1 MKSAGKARNNGLYRH
16 IRTSKE
22 IIRNLLNDLPNNMA
36 ENVKRKKKKRAVLIV
51 LMTLVLAV
59 LAVVCVY
66 ETELNKLD
74 SNDGVD
80 NSFYDSQFKN
90 KKVMVI
96 VPHEDDDLL
105 ISGQV
110 LPPMYKNGADVR
122 VVFATNGDKRVSAYT
137 RQSEACNAL
146 EKLGIPREKVIFL
159 GYPDGTQLYVGKK
172 AFSFSSGWDHTYAGK
187 GFKDYHFD
195 RFGTHAKYTAENMVD
210 DIESVVLEY
219 RPDYILAI
227 DFDTHTDHRGV
238 SISFEKAMERILK
251 KESGYTPKV
260 LKCFGYSLAW
270 KSKPDFYALNIKST
284 VMQDREKNNDPSYE
298 TDVPQYRWNNR
309 VRLPIDKKSL
319 SHSILRCSE
328 YKALS
333 EHLSQYAYCY
343 SERIINGDSVY
354 WNRRT
359 DSLTYNADI
368 SVSSGDASLLNDFR
382 LIGVGNRT
390 AGPNVKLE
398 NCVSRFDKNDAQ
410 KTVTV
415 KFDSPKTVSCV
426 SLYDN
431 FGLNSNILGGVITFS
446 DGSKVEVPA
455 LNADGSETRVVFEPK
470 HNITSFTFKVTEYEG
485 VAGLD
490 EIEAFENA
498 DYDMDFS
505 LIKLKN
511 ADTDD
516 YIYNYLITPDEKS
529 LNLGVYLSNPNAG
542 YTIKIIEGDGVK
554 LEGNTL
560 VFDDDFEKCTVRA
573 ELNGDPST
581 YDQITVKRL
590 SEREL
595 KSYESFEK
603 VNKTVFKIDTL
614 RLKTK
619 NLFVNGYVYEELND
633 FVKSLEKKAGIEISE

>member
-1 MKSAGKARNNGLYRH
+1 
-16 IRTSKE
+16 
-22 IIRNLLNDLPNNMA
+22 MA

-51 LMTLVLAV
+51 LMALVLAV

-110 LPPMYKNGADVR
+110 LPSMYKNGADVR

-260 LKCFGYSLAW
+260 LKSFGYSLAW

-498 DYDMDFS
+498 DYDMGFS

-542 YTIKIIEGDGVK
+542 YTIKIIEGDSVK

-603 VNKTVFKIDTL
+603 VNKTVFKIDAL

>member
-1 MKSAGKARNNGLYRH
+1 
-16 IRTSKE
+16 
-22 IIRNLLNDLPNNMA
+22 MA

-51 LMTLVLAV
+51 LMALVLAV

-309 VRLPIDKKSL
+309 IRLPIDKKSL

-390 AGPNVKLE
+390 AGLHVKLE

-529 LNLGVYLSNPNAG
+529 LNLGVYLSDPNAG
-542 YTIKIIEGDGVK
+542 YTIKIIEGDSVK

-595 KSYESFEK
+595 KSYETFEK

>member
-1 MKSAGKARNNGLYRH
+1 
-16 IRTSKE
+16 
-22 IIRNLLNDLPNNMA
+22 MA

-51 LMTLVLAV
+51 LMALVLAV

-309 VRLPIDKKSL
+309 IRLPIDKKSL

-498 DYDMDFS
+498 DYDMGFS

-542 YTIKIIEGDGVK
+542 YTIKIIEGDSVK

-614 RLKTK
+614 RLKMK
-619 NLFVNGYVYEELND
+619 NLFVNGYVYEKLND

>member
-1 MKSAGKARNNGLYRH
+1 
-16 IRTSKE
+16 
-22 IIRNLLNDLPNNMA
+22 MA

-51 LMTLVLAV
+51 LMALVLAV

-309 VRLPIDKKSL
+309 IRLPIDKKSL

-390 AGPNVKLE
+390 AGLHVKLE

-511 ADTDD
+511 ADTND

-529 LNLGVYLSNPNAG
+529 LNLGVYLSDPNAG
-542 YTIKIIEGDGVK
+542 YTIKIIEGDSVK

>member
-1 MKSAGKARNNGLYRH
+1 
-16 IRTSKE
+16 
-22 IIRNLLNDLPNNMA
+22 MA

-51 LMTLVLAV
+51 LMALVLAV

-328 YKALS
+328 YKVLS

-498 DYDMDFS
+498 DYDMGFS

-529 LNLGVYLSNPNAG
+529 LNLGVYLSNLNAG
-542 YTIKIIEGDGVK
+542 YTIKIIEGDSVK

>member
-1 MKSAGKARNNGLYRH
+1 
-16 IRTSKE
+16 
-22 IIRNLLNDLPNNMA
+22 MA

-51 LMTLVLAV
+51 LMALVLAG

-110 LPPMYKNGADVR
+110 LPSMYKNGADVR

-309 VRLPIDKKSL
+309 IRLPIDKKSL

-455 LNADGSETRVVFEPK
+455 LNTDGSETRVVFEPK

-498 DYDMDFS
+498 DYDMGFS

-542 YTIKIIEGDGVK
+542 YTIKIIEGDSVK

-614 RLKTK
+614 RLKMK

>member
-1 MKSAGKARNNGLYRH
+1 
-16 IRTSKE
+16 
-22 IIRNLLNDLPNNMA
+22 MA
-36 ENVKRKKKKRAVLIV
+36 ENVKRKKKKRAALIV
-51 LMTLVLAV
+51 LMALVLAV

-110 LPPMYKNGADVR
+110 LPSMYKNGADVR
-122 VVFATNGDKRVSAYT
+122 VVFATNGDKSVSAYT

-172 AFSFSSGWDHTYAGK
+172 AYSFSSGWDHTYAGK

-195 RFGTHAKYTAENMVD
+195 RFGTHAQYTAENMVD
-210 DIESVVLEY
+210 DIESVILEY

-298 TDVPQYRWNNR
+298 TDVPQYRWSSR

-398 NCVSRFDKNDAQ
+398 NCVSRFDKSDAQ

-498 DYDMDFS
+498 DYDMGFS

-529 LNLGVYLSNPNAG
+529 LNLGVNLSNPNAG

-614 RLKTK
+614 RLKMK
-619 NLFVNGYVYEELND
+619 NLFVNGYVYEKLND

>member
-1 MKSAGKARNNGLYRH
+1 
-16 IRTSKE
+16 
-22 IIRNLLNDLPNNMA
+22 MA

-51 LMTLVLAV
+51 LMALVLAV

-260 LKCFGYSLAW
+260 LKSFGYSLAW

-309 VRLPIDKKSL
+309 IRLPIDKKSL

-498 DYDMDFS
+498 DYDMGFS

-516 YIYNYLITPDEKS
+516 YIYNYIYNYLITPDEKS
-529 LNLGVYLSNPNAG
+529 LNLGVYLSNLNAG
-542 YTIKIIEGDGVK
+542 YTIKIIEGDSVK

>member
-1 MKSAGKARNNGLYRH
+1 
-16 IRTSKE
+16 
-22 IIRNLLNDLPNNMA
+22 MA

-51 LMTLVLAV
+51 LMALVLAV

-260 LKCFGYSLAW
+260 FKCFGYSLAW

-284 VMQDREKNNDPSYE
+284 GMQDREKNNDPSYE

-309 VRLPIDKKSL
+309 IRLPIDKKSL

-382 LIGVGNRT
+382 LIGFGNRT

-398 NCVSRFDKNDAQ
+398 NCVSRFNKNDAQ

-498 DYDMDFS
+498 DYDMGFS

-542 YTIKIIEGDGVK
+542 YTIKIIEGDSVK

-614 RLKTK
+614 RLKMK

>member
-1 MKSAGKARNNGLYRH
+1 
-16 IRTSKE
+16 
-22 IIRNLLNDLPNNMA
+22 MA

-51 LMTLVLAV
+51 LMALVLAV

-390 AGPNVKLE
+390 AGLHVKLE

-498 DYDMDFS
+498 DYDMGFS

-511 ADTDD
+511 ADTDV

-542 YTIKIIEGDGVK
+542 YTIKIIEGDSVK

-581 YDQITVKRL
+581 YDQIIVKRL

-614 RLKTK
+614 RLKMK

>member
-1 MKSAGKARNNGLYRH
+1 
-16 IRTSKE
+16 
-22 IIRNLLNDLPNNMA
+22 MA

-51 LMTLVLAV
+51 LMALVLAV

-498 DYDMDFS
+498 DYDMGFS

-542 YTIKIIEGDGVK
+542 YTIKIIEGDSVK

-619 NLFVNGYVYEELND
+619 NLFVNGYVYEKLND

>member
-1 MKSAGKARNNGLYRH
+1 
-16 IRTSKE
+16 
-22 IIRNLLNDLPNNMA
+22 MA

-260 LKCFGYSLAW
+260 LKSFGYSLAW

-309 VRLPIDKKSL
+309 IRLPIDKKSL

-390 AGPNVKLE
+390 AGLHVKLE

-498 DYDMDFS
+498 DYDMGFS

-516 YIYNYLITPDEKS
+516 YIYNYLLTPDEKS

-542 YTIKIIEGDGVK
+542 YTIKIIEGGGVK

-614 RLKTK
+614 RLKMK

>member
-1 MKSAGKARNNGLYRH
+1 MV
-16 IRTSKE
+16 
-22 IIRNLLNDLPNNMA
+22 
-36 ENVKRKKKKRAVLIV
+36 ENVKRKKKKRAALIV
-51 LMTLVLAV
+51 LMALVLAV

-110 LPPMYKNGADVR
+110 LPSMYKNGADVR
-122 VVFATNGDKRVSAYT
+122 VVFATNGDKSVSAYT

-172 AFSFSSGWDHTYAGK
+172 AYSFSSGWDHTYAGK

-195 RFGTHAKYTAENMVD
+195 RFGTHAQYTAENMVD
-210 DIESVVLEY
+210 DIESVILEY

-298 TDVPQYRWNNR
+298 TDVPQYRWSNR

-368 SVSSGDASLLNDFR
+368 SVSSGDASLLNNFR

-398 NCVSRFDKNDAQ
+398 NCVSRFDKSDAQ

-498 DYDMDFS
+498 DYDMGFS

-529 LNLGVYLSNPNAG
+529 LNLGVNLSNPNAG

-614 RLKTK
+614 RLKVK
-619 NLFVNGYVYEELND
+619 NLFVNGYVYEQLND
-633 FVKSLEKKAGIEISE
+633 FVKSLEKKAGIDIK

>member
-1 MKSAGKARNNGLYRH
+1 
-16 IRTSKE
+16 
-22 IIRNLLNDLPNNMA
+22 MA

-51 LMTLVLAV
+51 LMALVLAV

-343 SERIINGDSVY
+343 SERIINGDSFY

-390 AGPNVKLE
+390 AGLHVKLE
-398 NCVSRFDKNDAQ
+398 NCVSRFNKNDAQ

-498 DYDMDFS
+498 DYDMGFS

-581 YDQITVKRL
+581 YDQIIVKRL

-614 RLKTK
+614 RLKMK

>member
-1 MKSAGKARNNGLYRH
+1 
-16 IRTSKE
+16 
-22 IIRNLLNDLPNNMA
+22 MA

-51 LMTLVLAV
+51 LMALVLAV

-390 AGPNVKLE
+390 AGLHVKLE

-470 HNITSFTFKVTEYEG
+470 HNITSFTFKETEYEG

-498 DYDMDFS
+498 DYDMGFS

-542 YTIKIIEGDGVK
+542 YTIKIIEGDSVK

-581 YDQITVKRL
+581 YDQIIVKRL

-614 RLKTK
+614 RLKMK

>member
-1 MKSAGKARNNGLYRH
+1 
-16 IRTSKE
+16 
-22 IIRNLLNDLPNNMA
+22 MA

-51 LMTLVLAV
+51 LMALVLAV

-219 RPDYILAI
+219 RTDYILAI

-309 VRLPIDKKSL
+309 IRLPIDKKSL

-390 AGPNVKLE
+390 AGLHVKLE

-455 LNADGSETRVVFEPK
+455 LNADGSETRVVFETK

-498 DYDMDFS
+498 DYDMGFS

>member
-1 MKSAGKARNNGLYRH
+1 MILSL
-16 IRTSKE
+16 RT
-22 IIRNLLNDLPNNMA
+22 
-36 ENVKRKKKKRAVLIV
+36 
-51 LMTLVLAV
+51 
-59 LAVVCVY
+59 
-66 ETELNKLD
+66 
-74 SNDGVD
+74 
-80 NSFYDSQFKN
+80 

-110 LPPMYKNGADVR
+110 LPFMYKNGADVR

-390 AGPNVKLE
+390 AGLHVKLE

>member
-1 MKSAGKARNNGLYRH
+1 
-16 IRTSKE
+16 
-22 IIRNLLNDLPNNMA
+22 MA

-51 LMTLVLAV
+51 LMALVLAV

-390 AGPNVKLE
+390 AGLHVKLE

-498 DYDMDFS
+498 DYDMGFS
-505 LIKLKN
+505 
-511 ADTDD
+511 
-516 YIYNYLITPDEKS
+516 LITPDEKS

-542 YTIKIIEGDGVK
+542 YTIKIIEGDSVK

-581 YDQITVKRL
+581 YDQIIVKRL

-614 RLKTK
+614 RLKMK

>member
-1 MKSAGKARNNGLYRH
+1 
-16 IRTSKE
+16 
-22 IIRNLLNDLPNNMA
+22 MA

-51 LMTLVLAV
+51 LMALVLAV

-66 ETELNKLD
+66 ETKLNKLD
-74 SNDGVD
+74 ANDSVN

-110 LPPMYKNGADVR
+110 LPSMYKNGADVR

-172 AFSFSSGWDHTYAGK
+172 AYSFSSGLDHTYAGK

-195 RFGTHAKYTAENMVD
+195 RFGTHAKYTVENMVD
-210 DIESVVLEY
+210 DIESVILEY
-219 RPDYILAI
+219 HPDYIFAI

-298 TDVPQYRWNNR
+298 TDVPQYRWSSR
-309 VRLPIDKKSL
+309 VRLPADKKSL

-382 LIGVGNRT
+382 LIDVGNRT
-390 AGPNVKLE
+390 AGPHVKLE

-410 KTVTV
+410 KAVTV

-498 DYDMDFS
+498 DYDIGFS
-505 LIKLKN
+505 IIKLKD

-516 YIYNYLITPDEKS
+516 FIYNYFATPDEKS
-529 LNLGVYLSNPNAG
+529 LNLGVYLSNPSAE
-542 YTIKIIEGDGVK
+542 YTVKIVDGDGVK

-573 ELNGDPST
+573 ELSSDSSIC
-581 YDQITVKRL
+581 DQITVKRL

-603 VNKTVFKIDTL
+603 VNKTIFKIDTL
-614 RLKTK
+614 RLKVK
-619 NLFVNGYVYEELND
+619 NLFVNGYIYETLHK
-633 FVKSLEKKAGIEISE
+633 FVKSLEKKAGIEIK

>member
-1 MKSAGKARNNGLYRH
+1 
-16 IRTSKE
+16 
-22 IIRNLLNDLPNNMA
+22 MA

-51 LMTLVLAV
+51 LMALVLAV

-172 AFSFSSGWDHTYAGK
+172 AFSFSSGWEHTYAGK

-309 VRLPIDKKSL
+309 IRLPIDKKSL

-390 AGPNVKLE
+390 AGLHVKLE

-529 LNLGVYLSNPNAG
+529 LNLGVYLSDPNAG
-542 YTIKIIEGDGVK
+542 YTIKIIEGDSVK

>member
-1 MKSAGKARNNGLYRH
+1 
-16 IRTSKE
+16 
-22 IIRNLLNDLPNNMA
+22 MA

-498 DYDMDFS
+498 DYDMGFS

>member
-1 MKSAGKARNNGLYRH
+1 
-16 IRTSKE
+16 
-22 IIRNLLNDLPNNMA
+22 MA
-36 ENVKRKKKKRAVLIV
+36 ENVKRKKKKRAALIV
-51 LMTLVLAV
+51 LMALVLAV

-110 LPPMYKNGADVR
+110 LPSMYKNGADVR

-172 AFSFSSGWDHTYAGK
+172 AYSFSSGWDHTYAGK

-195 RFGTHAKYTAENMVD
+195 RFGTHAQYTAENMVD
-210 DIESVVLEY
+210 DIESVILEY

-298 TDVPQYRWNNR
+298 TDVPQYRWSSR

-368 SVSSGDASLLNDFR
+368 SVSSGDASLLNNFR

-498 DYDMDFS
+498 DYDMGFS

-529 LNLGVYLSNPNAG
+529 LNLGIYLSNPNAG

-619 NLFVNGYVYEELND
+619 NLFVNGYVYEKLND

>member
-1 MKSAGKARNNGLYRH
+1 
-16 IRTSKE
+16 
-22 IIRNLLNDLPNNMA
+22 MA

-51 LMTLVLAV
+51 LMALVLAV

-172 AFSFSSGWDHTYAGK
+172 AYSFSSGWDHTYAGK

-260 LKCFGYSLAW
+260 FKCFGYSLAW

>member
-1 MKSAGKARNNGLYRH
+1 
-16 IRTSKE
+16 
-22 IIRNLLNDLPNNMA
+22 MA

-51 LMTLVLAV
+51 LMALVLAV

-105 ISGQV
+105 ISGQM

-498 DYDMDFS
+498 DYDMGFS

-542 YTIKIIEGDGVK
+542 YTIKIIEGDSVK

-614 RLKTK
+614 RLKMK

>member
-1 MKSAGKARNNGLYRH
+1 
-16 IRTSKE
+16 
-22 IIRNLLNDLPNNMA
+22 MA

-51 LMTLVLAV
+51 LMALVLAV

-172 AFSFSSGWDHTYAGK
+172 AFFFSSGWDHTYAGK

-309 VRLPIDKKSL
+309 IRLPIDKKSL

-368 SVSSGDASLLNDFR
+368 SVSSGDASLLNDVR

-390 AGPNVKLE
+390 AGLRVKLE

-455 LNADGSETRVVFEPK
+455 LNADGSETRVVFETK

-498 DYDMDFS
+498 DYDMGFS

>member
-1 MKSAGKARNNGLYRH
+1 
-16 IRTSKE
+16 
-22 IIRNLLNDLPNNMA
+22 MA

-51 LMTLVLAV
+51 LMALVLAV

-309 VRLPIDKKSL
+309 IRLPIDKKSL

-343 SERIINGDSVY
+343 SERIINGVSVY

-498 DYDMDFS
+498 DYDMGFS

-529 LNLGVYLSNPNAG
+529 LNLGAYASDPNAG
-542 YTIKIIEGDGVK
+542 YTIKIIEGDSVK

>member
-1 MKSAGKARNNGLYRH
+1 
-16 IRTSKE
+16 
-22 IIRNLLNDLPNNMA
+22 MA
-36 ENVKRKKKKRAVLIV
+36 ENMKRKKKKRAVLIV
-51 LMTLVLAV
+51 LMALVLAV

-110 LPPMYKNGADVR
+110 LPSMYKNGADVR

-498 DYDMDFS
+498 DYDMGFS

-529 LNLGVYLSNPNAG
+529 LNLGAYTSDPNAG
-542 YTIKIIEGDGVK
+542 YTIKIIEGDSVK

-619 NLFVNGYVYEELND
+619 NLFVNGYVYEKLND

>member
-1 MKSAGKARNNGLYRH
+1 
-16 IRTSKE
+16 
-22 IIRNLLNDLPNNMA
+22 MA

-51 LMTLVLAV
+51 LMALVLAV

-172 AFSFSSGWDHTYAGK
+172 AYSFSSGWDHTYAGK

-398 NCVSRFDKNDAQ
+398 NCVSRFNKNDAQ

-498 DYDMDFS
+498 DYDMGFS

-542 YTIKIIEGDGVK
+542 YTIKIIEGDSVK

-619 NLFVNGYVYEELND
+619 NLFVNGYVYEKLND

>member
-1 MKSAGKARNNGLYRH
+1 
-16 IRTSKE
+16 
-22 IIRNLLNDLPNNMA
+22 MA

-51 LMTLVLAV
+51 LMALVLAV

-146 EKLGIPREKVIFL
+146 KKLGIPREKVIFL

-498 DYDMDFS
+498 DYDMGFS

-542 YTIKIIEGDGVK
+542 YTIKIIEGGGVK

-619 NLFVNGYVYEELND
+619 NLFVNGYVYEKLND
-633 FVKSLEKKAGIEISE
+633 FVKSLEKKAGIEISK

>member
-1 MKSAGKARNNGLYRH
+1 
-16 IRTSKE
+16 
-22 IIRNLLNDLPNNMA
+22 MA
-36 ENVKRKKKKRAVLIV
+36 ENVKRKKKKKAVLIV
-51 LMTLVLAV
+51 LMALVLAV

-90 KKVMVI
+90 KKVMFI

-172 AFSFSSGWDHTYAGK
+172 AYSFSSGRDHTYAGK
-187 GFKDYHFD
+187 GVKDYHFD

-498 DYDMDFS
+498 DYDMGFS

-529 LNLGVYLSNPNAG
+529 LNLGAYASDLNAG
-542 YTIKIIEGDGVK
+542 YTIKIIEGDSVK

>member
-1 MKSAGKARNNGLYRH
+1 
-16 IRTSKE
+16 
-22 IIRNLLNDLPNNMA
+22 MA

-51 LMTLVLAV
+51 LMALVLAV

-498 DYDMDFS
+498 DYDIGFS

-542 YTIKIIEGDGVK
+542 YTIKIIEGDSVK

-560 VFDDDFEKCTVRA
+560 AFDDDFEKCTVRA

-614 RLKTK
+614 RLKMK
-619 NLFVNGYVYEELND
+619 NLFVNGYVYDELND

>member
-1 MKSAGKARNNGLYRH
+1 
-16 IRTSKE
+16 
-22 IIRNLLNDLPNNMA
+22 MA

-51 LMTLVLAV
+51 LMALVLAV

-446 DGSKVEVPA
+446 DGSKIEVPA

-498 DYDMDFS
+498 DYDMGFS

-542 YTIKIIEGDGVK
+542 YTIKIIEGGGVK

>member
-1 MKSAGKARNNGLYRH
+1 
-16 IRTSKE
+16 
-22 IIRNLLNDLPNNMA
+22 MA

-260 LKCFGYSLAW
+260 LKSFGYSLAW

-595 KSYESFEK
+595 NSYESFEK

-619 NLFVNGYVYEELND
+619 NLFVNGYVYEKLND

>member
-1 MKSAGKARNNGLYRH
+1 
-16 IRTSKE
+16 
-22 IIRNLLNDLPNNMA
+22 MA

-603 VNKTVFKIDTL
+603 VNKTVFKSDTL

>member
-1 MKSAGKARNNGLYRH
+1 
-16 IRTSKE
+16 
-22 IIRNLLNDLPNNMA
+22 MA

-51 LMTLVLAV
+51 LMALVLAV

-309 VRLPIDKKSL
+309 IRLPIDKKSL

-498 DYDMDFS
+498 DYDMGFS

-542 YTIKIIEGDGVK
+542 YTIKIIEGGGVK

-619 NLFVNGYVYEELND
+619 NLFVNGYVYEKLND

>member
-1 MKSAGKARNNGLYRH
+1 
-16 IRTSKE
+16 
-22 IIRNLLNDLPNNMA
+22 MA
-36 ENVKRKKKKRAVLIV
+36 ENVKRKKKKRAALIV
-51 LMTLVLAV
+51 LMALVLAV

-110 LPPMYKNGADVR
+110 LPSMYKNGADVR
-122 VVFATNGDKRVSAYT
+122 VVFATNGDKSVSAYT

-172 AFSFSSGWDHTYAGK
+172 AYSFSSGWDHTYAGK

-195 RFGTHAKYTAENMVD
+195 RFGTHAQYTAENMVD
-210 DIESVVLEY
+210 DIESVILEY

-298 TDVPQYRWNNR
+298 TDVPQYRWSSR

-368 SVSSGDASLLNDFR
+368 SVSSGDASLLNNFR

-398 NCVSRFDKNDAQ
+398 NCVSRFDKSDAQ

-498 DYDMDFS
+498 DYDMGFS

-529 LNLGVYLSNPNAG
+529 LNLGIYLSNPNAG

-614 RLKTK
+614 RLKVK
-619 NLFVNGYVYEELND
+619 NLFVNGYVYEQLND
-633 FVKSLEKKAGIEISE
+633 FVKSLEKKAGIDIK

>member
-1 MKSAGKARNNGLYRH
+1 
-16 IRTSKE
+16 
-22 IIRNLLNDLPNNMA
+22 MA

-51 LMTLVLAV
+51 LMALVLAV

-260 LKCFGYSLAW
+260 FKCFGYSLAW

-309 VRLPIDKKSL
+309 IRLPIDKKSL

-398 NCVSRFDKNDAQ
+398 NCVSRFNKNDAQ

-498 DYDMDFS
+498 DYDMGFS

-542 YTIKIIEGDGVK
+542 YTIKIIEGDSVK

-581 YDQITVKRL
+581 YQRKGAQIIRIV
-590 SEREL
+590 
-595 KSYESFEK
+595 
-603 VNKTVFKIDTL
+603 
-614 RLKTK
+614 
-619 NLFVNGYVYEELND
+619 
-633 FVKSLEKKAGIEISE
+633 

>member
-1 MKSAGKARNNGLYRH
+1 
-16 IRTSKE
+16 
-22 IIRNLLNDLPNNMA
+22 MA

-51 LMTLVLAV
+51 LMALVLAV

-309 VRLPIDKKSL
+309 IRLPIDKKSL

-368 SVSSGDASLLNDFR
+368 SVSSCDASLLNDFR

-390 AGPNVKLE
+390 AGLHVKLE

-529 LNLGVYLSNPNAG
+529 LNLGVYLSDPNAG
-542 YTIKIIEGDGVK
+542 YTIKIIEGDSVK